1 MHLPEKSCITGGM
14 NNSDVICWDV
24 HINPLPGLRS
34 AEPAAC
40 NLIRLPCVV
49 TLPRRGGGV
58 TIGDRWRRLPPVVW
72 LVCLMPGQ
80 TPLCS
85 QVSGQ
90 RAADCSRKPQVNHAR
105 LWWVSLTHTLSVSAV
120 SASSASERLRVST
133 VGPGGAEQVH
143 GQP

>member
-1 MHLPEKSCITGGM
+1 MEAPPARGVVGV
-14 NNSDVICWDV
+14 SDARPD
-24 HINPLPGLRS
+24 
-34 AEPAAC
+34 
-40 NLIRLPCVV
+40 
-49 TLPRRGGGV
+49 
-58 TIGDRWRRLPPVVW
+58 
-72 LVCLMPGQ
+72 
-80 TPLCS
+80 PLCS